1 MKKSGRKEETI
12 HSRLRSCRAHKN
24 FIRWVVLGVFLLCA
38 VCIVYP
44 FSPRNEQPAGSVKMV
59 VLLPGEIDDQSWNTG
74 NYKGIMACRKALDV
88 ELRYEK
94 NVSEADSEA
103 MLRWYADKGYQFIL
117 AAGTQFE
124 EPVSAVADEYPEV
137 DFCIINGRESSGMN
151 VCGVYPKE
159 DEASHLAA
167 VMAGNLT
174 ESGTFGIIAGY
185 PSEPMEELLD
195 QYEKDVRSIAKKRGF
210 QEPEVFRAYA
220 NSWEDVQMG
229 KDIADQ
235 MIAKGADLLF
245 IYANK
250 VGLGCIE
257 SAKENGAKVIGFSEN
272 QNQLDSDTVVASVE
286 FDFGA
291 IYKWTVSQYLAGD
304 LKGNKTYGIGIK
316 EHIFKPVYSAAVPEE
331 VRKKIEK
338 EMRV

>member
-1 MKKSGRKEETI
+1 ME
-12 HSRLRSCRAHKN
+12 
-24 FIRWVVLGVFLLCA
+24 
-38 VCIVYP
+38 
-44 FSPRNEQPAGSVKMV
+44 
-59 VLLPGEIDDQSWNTG
+59 
-74 NYKGIMACRKALDV
+74 CRKALDV

-167 VMAGNLT
+167 VIAGNLT
-174 ESGTFGIIAGY
+174 KSGTFGIIAGY

-195 QYEKDVRSIAKKRGF
+195 QYEKDVRSITKQRGF
-210 QEPEVFRAYA
+210 QKPEVFRAYA

-272 QNQLDSDTVVASVE
+272 QNQIDSDTVVASVE

-291 IYKWTVSQYLAGD
+291 IYKWTISQYLAGD

-316 EHIFKPVYSAAVPEE
+316 EHIFKPVYSDAVPEE
-331 VRKKIEK
+331 IRKKIEE

>member
-1 MKKSGRKEETI
+1 MKKGRRKEETTQYS
-12 HSRLRSCRAHKN
+12 HACRKSV
-24 FIRWVVLGVFLLCA
+24 RWMSFGLLILCA
-38 VCIVYP
+38 ICIIFP
-44 FSPRNEQPAGSVKMV
+44 FSSRKEQLPDSVKMV

-74 NYKGIMACRKALDV
+74 NYKGIMACRKALDM

-103 MLRWYADKGYQFIL
+103 MLRRYADKGYQFIL

-167 VMAGNLT
+167 VMAANLT

-195 QYEKDVRSIAKKRGF
+195 QYEKDVRTIAKQRGF
-210 QEPEVFRAYA
+210 QEPDVFRAYA

-235 MIAKGADLLF
+235 MIAKGADVLF

-291 IYKWTVSQYLAGD
+291 IYEWTVSHYLEGD

-316 EHIFKPVYSAAVPEE
+316 EHIFKPVYSEVVPEE
-331 VRKKIEK
+331 LKIKIADEMKEK
-338 EMRV
+338 

>member
-1 MKKSGRKEETI
+1 MKKGRRKEETTQYS
-12 HSRLRSCRAHKN
+12 HACRKSV
-24 FIRWVVLGVFLLCA
+24 RWMSFGLLILCA
-38 VCIVYP
+38 ICIIFP
-44 FSPRNEQPAGSVKMV
+44 FSSRKEQSPDSVKMV

-74 NYKGIMACRKALDV
+74 NYKGIMACRKALDM

-103 MLRWYADKGYQFIL
+103 MLRRYADKGYQFIL

-167 VMAGNLT
+167 VMAANLT

-195 QYEKDVRSIAKKRGF
+195 QYEKDVRTIAKQRGF
-210 QEPEVFRAYA
+210 QEPDVFRAYA

-235 MIAKGADLLF
+235 MIAKGADVLF

-291 IYKWTVSQYLAGD
+291 IYEWTVSHYLEGD

-316 EHIFKPVYSAAVPEE
+316 EHIFKPVYSEVVPEE
-331 VRKKIEK
+331 LKIKIADEMKEK
-338 EMRV
+338 

>member
-1 MKKSGRKEETI
+1 MKKGRRKEETTQYS
-12 HSRLRSCRAHKN
+12 HACRKSV
-24 FIRWVVLGVFLLCA
+24 RWMSFGLLILCA
-38 VCIVYP
+38 ICIIFP
-44 FSPRNEQPAGSVKMV
+44 FSSPKEQSPDSVKMV

-74 NYKGIMACRKALDV
+74 NYKGIMACRKALDM

-103 MLRWYADKGYQFIL
+103 MLRRYADKGYQFIL

-167 VMAGNLT
+167 VMAANLT

-195 QYEKDVRSIAKKRGF
+195 QYEKDVRTIAKQRGF
-210 QEPEVFRAYA
+210 QEPDVFRAYA

-235 MIAKGADLLF
+235 MIAKGADVLF

-291 IYKWTVSQYLAGD
+291 IYEWTVSHYLEGD

-316 EHIFKPVYSAAVPEE
+316 EHIFKPVYSEVVPEE
-331 VRKKIEK
+331 LKIKIADEMKEK
-338 EMRV
+338 

>member
-1 MKKSGRKEETI
+1 MKKGRRKEETTQYS
-12 HSRLRSCRAHKN
+12 HACRKSV
-24 FIRWVVLGVFLLCA
+24 RWMSFGLLILCA
-38 VCIVYP
+38 ICIIFP
-44 FSPRNEQPAGSVKMV
+44 FSSRKEQSPDSVKMV

-74 NYKGIMACRKALDV
+74 NYKGIMACRKALDM

-103 MLRWYADKGYQFIL
+103 MLRRYADKGYQFIL

-167 VMAGNLT
+167 VMAANLT

-195 QYEKDVRSIAKKRGF
+195 QYEKDVRTIAKQRGF
-210 QEPEVFRAYA
+210 QEPDVFRAYA

-235 MIAKGADLLF
+235 MIAKGADVLF

-291 IYKWTVSQYLAGD
+291 IYEWTVSHYLEGD

-316 EHIFKPVYSAAVPEE
+316 EHIFKPVYSEVVPEE
-331 VRKKIEK
+331 LKINIADEMKEK
-338 EMRV
+338 

>member
-1 MKKSGRKEETI
+1 MKKGRRKEEKSQYS
-12 HSRLRSCRAHKN
+12 HACRKSV
-24 FIRWVVLGVFLLCA
+24 RWMSFGLLILCA
-38 VCIVYP
+38 ICIIFH
-44 FSPRNEQPAGSVKMV
+44 FSSRKKQSPDSVKMV

-74 NYKGIMACRKALDV
+74 NYKGIMACRKALDM

-103 MLRWYADKGYQFIL
+103 MLRRYADKGYQFIL

-167 VMAGNLT
+167 VMAANLT

-195 QYEKDVRSIAKKRGF
+195 QYEKDVRTIAKQRGF
-210 QEPEVFRAYA
+210 QEPDVFRAYA

-235 MIAKGADLLF
+235 MIAKGADVLF

-291 IYKWTVSQYLAGD
+291 IYEWTVTHYLEGD

-316 EHIFKPVYSAAVPEE
+316 EHIFKPVYSEVVPEE
-331 VRKKIEK
+331 LKIKIADEMKEK
-338 EMRV
+338 

>member
-1 MKKSGRKEETI
+1 MKKGRRKEEKTQYS
-12 HSRLRSCRAHKN
+12 HACRKSV
-24 FIRWVVLGVFLLCA
+24 RWMSFGLLILCA
-38 VCIVYP
+38 ICIIFP
-44 FSPRNEQPAGSVKMV
+44 FSSRKKQSPDSVKMV

-74 NYKGIMACRKALDV
+74 NYKGIMACRKALDM

-103 MLRWYADKGYQFIL
+103 MLRRYADKGYQFIL

-167 VMAGNLT
+167 VMAANLT

-195 QYEKDVRSIAKKRGF
+195 QYEKDVRTIAKQRGF
-210 QEPEVFRAYA
+210 QEPDVFRAYA

-235 MIAKGADLLF
+235 MIAKGADVLF

-291 IYKWTVSQYLAGD
+291 IYEWTVTHYLEGD

-316 EHIFKPVYSAAVPEE
+316 EHIFKPVYSEVVPEE
-331 VRKKIEK
+331 LKIKIADEMKEK
-338 EMRV
+338 